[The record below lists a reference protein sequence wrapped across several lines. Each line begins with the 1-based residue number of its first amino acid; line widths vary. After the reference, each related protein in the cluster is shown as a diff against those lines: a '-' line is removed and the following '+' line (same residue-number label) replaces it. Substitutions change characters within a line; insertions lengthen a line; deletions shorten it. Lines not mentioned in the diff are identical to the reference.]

1 MNTTLPWLLNAS
13 VAALIIF
20 GIVGCSQNH
29 HAKRV
34 VAESPMA
41 LGTQSDDIW
50 RMQEE
55 NAEAAKFIVYDHE
68 FMAPDVT
75 NGMTS
80 GGWRLNSY
88 GEDHVKQIAAN
99 LNRGDIYPVIVERSQ
114 ITPDPRSEFKYP
126 VHFNEDLDSQ
136 RRQIIVASLA
146 AMGVENADERVVVAP
161 SFAEGITGSEARRAY
176 IRGTIGGRGQRTNG
190 GGGGISGRFGVGF
203 GGF

>member
-1 MNTTLPWLLNAS
+1 MNKTLPWLLTPA
-13 VAALIIF
+13 VAALMTC

-34 VAESPMA
+34 IADAPMA
-41 LGTQSDDIW
+41 LGTQSDEIW

-68 FMAPDVT
+68 FQAPDVKD
-75 NGMTS
+75 GMSS
-80 GGWRLNSY
+80 GGWRLNAY

-99 LNRGDIYPVIVERSQ
+99 LNRGDMYPVIVERSQ
-114 ITPDPRSEFKYP
+114 ITPAQDSEFKYP
-126 VHFNEDLDSQ
+126 VHFNEELDTQ
-136 RRQIIVASLA
+136 RRRIIVASLA
-146 AMGVENADERVVVAP
+146 AMGVEDAEERVVVAP

-176 IRGTIGGRGQRTNG
+176 IRGTVGSRGRGTNG
-190 GGGGISGRFGVGF
+190 GGSGIGGGFGGGF

>member
-1 MNTTLPWLLNAS
+1 MNTTLPWLLNPS

-41 LGTQSDDIW
+41 LGTKSDDIW
-50 RMQEE
+50 RLQEE
-55 NAEAAKFIVYDHE
+55 NAAAAKFIVYDHE
-68 FMAPDVT
+68 FLAPDVN

-80 GGWRLNSY
+80 GGWRLNAY

-114 ITPDPRSEFKYP
+114 ITPDPQSLLLHSPRWALRMPRSGSLSPPRLLREL
-126 VHFNEDLDSQ
+126 LD
-136 RRQIIVASLA
+136 RRLDGRI
-146 AMGVENADERVVVAP
+146 
-161 SFAEGITGSEARRAY
+161 FAEPLEVVDRE
-176 IRGTIGGRGQRTNG
+176 
-190 GGGGISGRFGVGF
+190 
-203 GGF
+203 